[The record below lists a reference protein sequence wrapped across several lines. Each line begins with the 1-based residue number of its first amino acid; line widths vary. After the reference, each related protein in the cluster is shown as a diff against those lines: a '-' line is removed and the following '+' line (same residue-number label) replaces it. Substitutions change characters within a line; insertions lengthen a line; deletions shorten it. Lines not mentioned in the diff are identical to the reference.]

1 MQMLCV
7 AVVAVAVLGVVSG
20 STISP
25 DPNFVWGKWSTW
37 SERVGECSVSCGG
50 GSQTVVRTRKCQGGL
65 ICRPINGGKEE
76 YTQACNTNSCSGF
89 AVDGG
94 WSPWV
99 RWTANDGEECS
110 AYCGGGKIRQS
121 RQRSCDNPKPQNGG
135 ADCEGESVEK
145 RVTNCN
151 NQGCGGYC
159 PNRQVKFF
167 PHPTNRGRYYQCG
180 NYIAYLMRCPKGLVW
195 DDRIWTC
202 NFDN

>member
-25 DPNFVWGKWSTW
+25 DPKFVWGTW
-37 SERVGECSVSCGG
+37 SEWSESVGQCSVSCGG

-65 ICRPINGGKEE
+65 VCRPINGGRQE
-76 YTQACNTNSCSGF
+76 YTQACNTDSCS
-89 AVDGG
+89 VDGG
-94 WSPWV
+94 WSAWGA
-99 RWTANDGEECS
+99 WSAIDGEECS
-110 AYCGGGKIRQS
+110 VFCGGGRISQS
-121 RQRSCDNPKPQNGG
+121 RQRTCDNPVPGNGG
-135 ADCEGESVEK
+135 ADCQGNSVQ
-145 RVTNCN
+145 RRRTSCN
-151 NQGCGGYC
+151 TQGCGGYC

-180 NYIAYLMRCPKGLVW
+180 NYIAYLMRCPQGLVW
-195 DDRIWTC
+195 DNKIWTC